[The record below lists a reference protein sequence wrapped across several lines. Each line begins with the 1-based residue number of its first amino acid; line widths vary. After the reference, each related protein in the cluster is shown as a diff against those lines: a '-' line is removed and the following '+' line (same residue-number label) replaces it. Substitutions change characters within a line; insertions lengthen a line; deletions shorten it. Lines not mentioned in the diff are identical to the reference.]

1 MSLPVI
7 LLGAGGHG
15 RVLLDALLQQS
26 FVVLAIFDPQCNVD
40 RFVFDIP
47 LINDDRGLLEYP
59 AEEIRLVNGLGSIG
73 DTTKRRQIYERFK
86 EYGYQFATVI
96 HHSAVVSPRA
106 ELGEGVQVMAGA
118 IIQTGV
124 KIACNSIINTKVSVD
139 HDCIIGK
146 HAHIAP
152 GAILSGGIR
161 VEDEAHIGAGVT
173 IIQGLTIGKRSIIGA
188 GAVVIR
194 DVPENA
200 VVVGVPARII
210 KYREG

>member
-15 RVLLDALLQQS
+15 RVLLDVLLQQL
-26 FVVLAIFDPQCNVD
+26 FVVLYIADPRCE
-40 RFVFDIP
+40 RTRHLFDIP
-47 LINDDRGLLEYP
+47 LINDDQALLGYP
-59 AEEIRLVNGLGSIG
+59 AAEIRLVNGLGSSG
-73 DTTKRRQIYERFK
+73 DTSKRRQIYEYFK
-86 EYGYQFATVI
+86 EYGYEFATVI
-96 HHSAVVSPRA
+96 HQSAVVSQRT

-124 KIACNSIINTKVSVD
+124 KIGGNTIVNTRATID

-161 VEDEAHIGAGVT
+161 VGDGAHVGAGATVM
-173 IIQGLTIGKRSIIGA
+173 QGLTIGRGSIIGA
-188 GAVVIR
+188 GAVVIG

-210 KYREG
+210 KYKEG